1 MARKNTGIHDVT
13 VFYTNKKTPRCHCVS
28 WEVAETFAA
37 LARKHPEVVDVDGPL
52 TPTTL
57 FTSAEEA
64 LDSVRAFS
72 PSGPGYR

>member
-1 MARKNTGIHDVT
+1 MKNTGIHDVH
-13 VFYTNKKTPRCHCVS
+13 VFYCNEKSLRCQFVS
-28 WEVAETFAA
+28 WDVAETFAA

-72 PSGPGYR
+72 PSGPGSR